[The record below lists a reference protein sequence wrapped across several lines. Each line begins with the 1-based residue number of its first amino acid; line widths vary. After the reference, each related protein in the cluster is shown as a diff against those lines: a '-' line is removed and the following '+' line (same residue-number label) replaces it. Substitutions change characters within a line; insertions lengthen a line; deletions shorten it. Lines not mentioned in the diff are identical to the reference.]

1 MGEDVA
7 RSHFSELLKDG
18 ESYKEFVQNQI
29 NMLKEKQSNQG
40 LTEGEGNYLI
50 SLNMQYNEI
59 TGAKT
64 AIANAI
70 SQAQSLADKIEAIAD
85 AKERLSN
92 GSSGL
97 VGADEQSEAA
107 LFVTEEDEKLQ
118 KEIQERLIN
127 DYRTYEEQKKAI
139 QDEYA
144 VLRNEALKENNQERI
159 NLVNQGEAEALS
171 ALNAQMLMQSESW
184 KNLFTDLDS
193 LTVEQIDKLI
203 KDIQQKMNTADL
215 DLNPAKFLM

>member
-1 MGEDVA
+1 M
-7 RSHFSELLKDG
+7 
-18 ESYKEFVQNQI
+18 
-29 NMLKEKQSNQG
+29 
-40 LTEGEGNYLI
+40 
-50 SLNMQYNEI
+50 
-59 TGAKT
+59 
-64 AIANAI
+64 
-70 SQAQSLADKIEAIAD
+70 
-85 AKERLSN
+85 SN

-184 KNLFTDLDS
+184 KTYS
-193 LTVEQIDKLI
+193 QILI
-203 KDIQQKMNTADL
+203 VL
-215 DLNPAKFLM
+215 LLNRLIS